1 MTIRVG
7 ILGIGS
13 YLPPEIRR
21 NDWWSKDLVAQ
32 WTRQRPAPAPRPD
45 VTRLSDAA
53 RRIVAALAVQADDPF
68 QGSIERRIL
77 EDDMTVVDM
86 EVHASNDAIE
96 RAGVDRAEI
105 DLLLTHT
112 VAPEVQLSNP
122 AALLHHRLGLGRECL
137 AMQTEAATYS
147 FLDQLAIA
155 DAMISAGRAR
165 CALLVQS
172 CAASRL
178 VEPDDPVAPYFGDAA
193 TAVVVAGTSRRGI
206 LSAVHFTDGRYPN
219 TLVASVPKGTW
230 YAAGRPVIHLADPA
244 GMREVML
251 QTVDLCKSSVE
262 AALARCEQPASAVRF
277 FCMHQ
282 GTPWLRELAQEF
294 SGLTAAASVE
304 TFTKTGYVFSAI
316 LPLGLRAAQEQ
327 HLLEAGDLAVL
338 FSGGTGMTYG
348 ATVLEW
354 SAR

>member
-1 MTIRVG
+1 MTTRVG

-21 NDWWSKDLVAQ
+21 NDWWPKNLVER
-32 WTRQRPAPAPRPD
+32 WVRERPAPGPRPD
-45 VTRLSDAA
+45 VSKLSEAA
-53 RRIVAALAVQADDPF
+53 RRIVAALSVQADDPF
-68 QGSIERRIL
+68 QGAVERRIL
-77 EDDMTVVDM
+77 APELSVVDM
-86 EVHASNDAIE
+86 EVHAACDAIE
-96 RAGVDRAEI
+96 RARIDAADI

-112 VAPEVQLSNP
+112 VAPEVLLSNP
-122 AALLHHRLGLGRECL
+122 AALLHHRLGLARECL
-137 AMQTEAATYS
+137 AMQTEAAAYS

-155 DAMISAGRAR
+155 DAMITAGRAR

-178 VEPDDPVAPYFGDAA
+178 VEPDDVVAPYFGDAA
-193 TAVVVAGTSRRGI
+193 TAVVVAGASGRGI
-206 LSAVHFTDGRYPN
+206 LGAVHFTDGRFPN
-219 TLVASVPKGTW
+219 TLVASVPNSTW
-230 YAAGRPVIHLADPA
+230 YAPGRPVIHLGDPA
-244 GMREVML
+244 GMRAVMM

-262 AALARCEQPASAVRF
+262 AVLARSGIAASAVRF

-294 SGLTAAASVE
+294 AGLSAAASVE
-304 TFTKTGYVFSAI
+304 TFTKTGYVFSSI

-327 HLLEAGDLAVL
+327 HLLERGDLAVL
-338 FSGGTGMTYG
+338 FAGGTGMTYG

-354 SAR
+354 DAR

>member
-1 MTIRVG
+1 MTTRVG
-7 ILGIGS
+7 ILGIGL

-21 NDWWSKDLVAQ
+21 NDWWSKEVVDR
-32 WTRQRPAPAPRPD
+32 WTRRRPAPGPRPD
-45 VTRLSDAA
+45 LTQLSDAA
-53 RRIVAALAVQADDPF
+53 RRIVAALATQSDDPF
-68 QGSIERRIL
+68 QGSVERRIL
-77 EDDMTVVDM
+77 AAEMTVVDM
-86 EVHASNDAIE
+86 EANASRDAIE
-96 RAGVDRAEI
+96 RAGISPADI

-122 AALLHHRLGLGRECL
+122 AAALHHRLGLPPECL
-137 AMQTEAATYS
+137 AMQTEAAAYS

-178 VEPDDPVAPYFGDAA
+178 VEPDDPVAPYFGDLA
-193 TAVVVAGTSRRGI
+193 TAVVVAGTSGRGI
-206 LSAVHFTDGRYPN
+206 LGAVHFTDGRYPN
-219 TLVASVPKGTW
+219 TLVASVPNGTW
-230 YAAGRPVIHLADPA
+230 YAAGRPVIHLGDPA
-244 GMREVML
+244 GMRAVML

-262 AALARCEQPASAVRF
+262 AVLARCGQPASAVRF

-294 SGLTAAASVE
+294 AGLTQAASVE
-304 TFTKTGYVFSAI
+304 TFTKTGYVFSSI
-316 LPLGLRAAQEQ
+316 LPLGLRVAQDQ
-327 HLLEAGDLAVL
+327 HLVERGDLVVL
-338 FSGGTGMTYG
+338 FAGGTGMTYG

-354 SAR
+354 DAR